1 MIHIWR
7 HLVESR
13 LNRVKNDK
21 LLCKLIVNKS
31 TAYEG
36 LEIDFVFDKD
46 SAF

>member
-1 MIHIWR
+1 MFQIWR

-13 LNRVKNDK
+13 FNSVKNDK
-21 LLCKLIVNKS
+21 LLCKLIVNNS